1 MGFQTMMQKVKQS
14 IRNFW
19 PVRQFLNS
27 NAWHILKYRSRI
39 LFQKRENRVYTKFF
53 RSPNQFAV
61 LRDKV
66 IPFVR
71 NGSADETLRIVVL
84 GCSTG
89 AEPFSIA
96 SELRSAFP
104 DLQFKIKAF
113 DLVPDVVAKAR
124 TAEYTRE
131 EVHLNPLV
139 TDEFISRTFDI
150 DGETYR
156 VKEELQQHVEF
167 GEMNVLEPGV
177 LEKCGKAQLVF
188 AQNFLFHLEPPD
200 ARRAFET
207 IVGLL
212 ENHAALLIDGMD
224 TGMRVQMTKKFDLEP
239 VEDRIR
245 EVHEDARL
253 DRGANWSS
261 CYWGRPPFDGSAP
274 DWQRRFGTV
283 YLKRT

>member
-1 MGFQTMMQKVKQS
+1 MGYQTMMQKVKQS

-19 PVRQFLNS
+19 PVRQILKS
-27 NAWHILKYRSRI
+27 ETWHILKYRSRL
-39 LFQKRENRVYTKFF
+39 LFQKRKNRVYTKFF

-61 LRDKV
+61 LREKV

-71 NGSADETLRIVVL
+71 NGPADETLRIVVL

-113 DLVPDVVAKAR
+113 DLVPDVVAKAK

-131 EVHLNPLV
+131 DVHLNPLV

-150 DGETYR
+150 DGDTYR
-156 VKEELQQHVEF
+156 VKEDLRQHVEF
-167 GEMNVLEPGV
+167 GEINVLEPGV

-212 ENHAALLIDGMD
+212 EDHAALLIDGMD
-224 TGMRVQMTKKFDLEP
+224 TGMRVQMTTKFDLEP

-261 CYWGRPPFDGSAP
+261 CYWGRPPFDSSAP

-283 YLKRT
+283 FLKRV